1 MPNGPYQVTQD
12 EIDRSS
18 TLDQSDLNRWY
29 VLVQGCIQPVRSQE
43 DGKELIKV
51 LKNDMK
57 NLRKNLETLL

>member
-12 EIDRSS
+12 DIDRSDS
-18 TLDQSDLNRWY
+18 LEASDLNRWY
-29 VLVQGCIQPVRSQE
+29 ILVQGCIQPVRSQE